1 MFNSLNTLSYLINA
15 DARKAFTFTEN
26 LAEVYRYILSQKDR
40 TLVMLEDELDF
51 TQRYTD
57 LLHLRFGQALIITK
71 KFDTA
76 DLVKYLIPPTSIFM
90 AFENA
95 VKHNE
100 ISEKKPL
107 ELTVE
112 ILENRFV
119 ISNSI
124 QAKQSKPASSQVG
137 LRNLA
142 ERFELIT
149 GTTIQTEQNNDKFIV
164 SLPLM
169 LLGDEGDHH

>member
-1 MFNSLNTLSYLINA
+1 MFNSLNALSYLINS
-15 DARKAFTFTEN
+15 DTDKAFTFTEN

-51 TQRYTD
+51 TRRYTD
-57 LLHLRFGQALIITK
+57 LLHLRFGSALCVTI
-71 KFDTA
+71 KFDDKVVA
-76 DLVKYLIPPTSIFM
+76 HYLIPPTSIFM

-100 ISEKKPL
+100 ISEQKPL
-107 ELTVE
+107 EIE
-112 ILENRFV
+112 MNIEQSRFI

-124 QAKQSKPASSQVG
+124 KPKSNKPASSQIG
-137 LRNLA
+137 LKNLA

-149 GTTIQTEQNNDKFIV
+149 GATIQAVQNNDKFIV

-169 LLGDEGDHH
+169 QLGDESHHL